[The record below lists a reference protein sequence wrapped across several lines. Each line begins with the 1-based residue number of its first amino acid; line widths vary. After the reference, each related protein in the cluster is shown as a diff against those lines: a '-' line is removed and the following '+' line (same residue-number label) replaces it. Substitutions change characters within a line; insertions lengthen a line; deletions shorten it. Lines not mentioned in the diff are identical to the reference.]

1 MVDRSRTSIEP
12 IKPPSEY
19 DLLGVQD
26 RPDYVRD
33 PYSNA
38 IFNVNDKEIEE
49 YLEKKRLR
57 EAQKA
62 NQERLDNLES
72 DLNEI
77 KSLLKELINK

>member
-1 MVDRSRTSIEP
+1 MDRSKTSIEP
-12 IKPPSEY
+12 IRPPSEY
-19 DLLGVQD
+19 ELLGVQD
-26 RPDYVRD
+26 RPDYARD

-38 IFNVNDKEIEE
+38 IFNLNQKEIDE
-49 YLEKKRLR
+49 YLEKKKLR

-62 NQERLDNLES
+62 NQERLDNMES